1 MNKEMMQY
9 FIDGYN
15 ATMRDEEMAQYSK
28 ENQRE
33 MLIARVGSAGSRVLG
48 VGRYTVVFD
57 ARDQWQSVSEQ
68 RGAVKIVY
76 APDADTDIVA
86 RCSKAGK
93 SITVVTDDMRLRAR
107 ISQDIGRHVKFL
119 PTNVLFDEPI
129 SHKTVKK
136 NTMHTDVIEGQEPIK
151 NARGITR
158 ELEKLWLD
166 EDGE

>member
-1 MNKEMMQY
+1 MQF

-15 ATMRDEEMAQYSK
+15 ATMRDEEMARYSK

-33 MLIARVGSAGSRVLG
+33 MLVARIGSAGTRVLG

-86 RCSKAGK
+86 RCTQAGK
-93 SITVVTDDMRLRAR
+93 NVTVVTDDMRLRAR
-107 ISQDIGRHVKFL
+107 ISQDIGRHVRFL
-119 PTNVLFDEPI
+119 ATSVLFDEPVA
-129 SHKTVKK
+129 HRTVKK
-136 NTMHTDVIEGQEPIK
+136 NTMHTDIIEGQEPIRD
-151 NARGITR
+151 ARGITR
-158 ELEKLWLD
+158 ELEGLWLD